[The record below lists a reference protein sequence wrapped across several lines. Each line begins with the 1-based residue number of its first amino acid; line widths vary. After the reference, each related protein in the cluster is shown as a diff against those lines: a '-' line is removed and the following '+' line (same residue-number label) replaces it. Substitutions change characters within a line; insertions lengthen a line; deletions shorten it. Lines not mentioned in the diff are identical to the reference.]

1 MHRLTSIFLAGLLSA
16 GLAGCTEDL
25 TTPGS
30 CPQTCPGGIAQL
42 LDTVIYAVPDGDSSF
57 VGYQDAG
64 GGSALLVSA
73 GLAAGEFRSVIRFGR
88 RQDSVLVD
96 DTLRAY
102 SIDSVA
108 LVIGVVGRDSLQPG
122 IWLHLYRM
130 PATVDST
137 VTFADVEAMYTPENF
152 IDSVPVPDTLH
163 SGTLRTVLTGT
174 ALERVEILAV
184 DSGVL
189 ALAVR
194 TSATA
199 ATGVR
204 IGSRLAG
211 SLLPTFFTYAS
222 ATVADTSVKQTI
234 ARSPSFDTF
243 VEQFPP
249 GSDPDLLLVGSAPS
263 ARALLRFALPPG
275 IRDSAQILKAVLQL
289 LPVDAVPGLPNDPA
303 TLQVRGVLTD
313 LGAKSPLISLLS
325 SVRTLE
331 TGVTDTVGVEV
342 ASLVRTWQ
350 VENPAAEALM
360 VILQPEASTF
370 TRPVF
375 GSTRAGPGVPRIR
388 ITYVLP
394 FGFQD
399 P

>member
-1 MHRLTSIFLAGLLSA
+1 MHRLTSLLLAGFLAA

-30 CPQTCPGGIAQL
+30 CPQTCPGGVAQI
-42 LDTVIYAVPDGDSSF
+42 LDTVIYAVPDRDSSF

-73 GLAAGEFRSVIRFGR
+73 GLPAGEFRSVIRFGR
-88 RQDSVLVD
+88 RQDSVVVN

-102 SIDSVA
+102 TIDSVA
-108 LVIGVVGRDSLQPG
+108 LVIGVAGRDSLQGG

-137 VTFADVEAMYTPENF
+137 VTFTDVEAMFAPENF
-152 IDSVPVPDTLH
+152 VDSVQVPDTLH
-163 SGTLRTVLTGT
+163 SGTVRTVLTGA
-174 ALERVEILAV
+174 ALDRVEIPAA
-184 DSGVL
+184 DTGVL

-194 TSATA
+194 MSAPA

-204 IGSRLAG
+204 IGSHLAG
-211 SLLPTFFTYAS
+211 SLVPTFFTYAS
-222 ATVADTSVKQTI
+222 ATVADTAVKRTI
-234 ARSPSFDTF
+234 ARSPSLTTF
-243 VEQFPP
+243 VEQTPP
-249 GSDPDLLLVGSAPS
+249 VTDPDLLLVGSAPS
-263 ARALLRFALPPG
+263 ARAMLRFALPPG
-275 IRDSAQILKAVLQL
+275 IRDSAQILRAILQL
-289 LPVDAVPGLPNDPA
+289 LPAQAVPGLPNDPA
-303 TLQVRGVLTD
+303 TLQVRGVLKD
-313 LGAKSPLISLLS
+313 LGAKSPLIGLLS
-325 SVRTLE
+325 SVGTLE
-331 TGVTDTVGVEV
+331 TGVTDTVEVEV

-360 VILQPEASTF
+360 VILQPEASSF

-375 GSTRAGPGVPRIR
+375 GSTRAGPGAPRIR

-394 FGFQD
+394 FGFQE

>member
-1 MHRLTSIFLAGLLSA
+1 MHRLTSIFLAGLLAA

-42 LDTVIYAVPDGDSSF
+42 LDTVIYAVPDGDSTF
-57 VGYQDAG
+57 VGYQVAG
-64 GGSALLVSA
+64 GGSALLVSS
-73 GLAAGEFRSVIRFGR
+73 GLPAGEFRSVIRFGR
-88 RQDSVLVD
+88 RQDSILVN

-102 SIDSVA
+102 AIDSVA
-108 LVIGVVGRDSLQPG
+108 LVIGVVGRDSLQGG

-130 PATVDST
+130 PATVDT
-137 VTFADVEAMYTPENF
+137 GVTFADVEAMYTPENL
-152 IDSVPVPDTLH
+152 IDSVQISDTLH
-163 SGTLRTVLTGT
+163 TGTVRTVLTGT
-174 ALERVEILAV
+174 VLERVEIPPI

-189 ALAVR
+189 AIAVR
-194 TSATA
+194 MSAPA
-199 ATGVR
+199 PTGVR
-204 IGSRLAG
+204 IGNHLGG
-211 SLLPTFFTYAS
+211 SLLPTFFTYTS
-222 ATVADTSVKQTI
+222 APVADTVVKQTI
-234 ARSPSFDTF
+234 ARSPTFNTF
-243 VEQFPP
+243 VEESPP
-249 GSDPDLLLVGSAPS
+249 AADPDLLLVGSAPS
-263 ARALLRFALPPG
+263 ARAMLRFALPPG

-325 SVRTLE
+325 SLGTLE
-331 TGVTDTVGVEV
+331 TGVTDTVEVEV

-394 FGFQD
+394 FGFQE